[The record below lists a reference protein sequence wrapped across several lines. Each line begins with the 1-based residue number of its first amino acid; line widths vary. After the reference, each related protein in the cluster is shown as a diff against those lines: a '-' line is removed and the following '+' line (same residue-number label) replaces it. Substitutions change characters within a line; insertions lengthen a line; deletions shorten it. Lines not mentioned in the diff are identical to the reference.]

1 MTIKLEQL
9 IQINQIFE
17 RFYNKTLPV
26 KTSYKIMKFLEGA
39 NKDIQFFKEK
49 LAELIDKYGEKDSE
63 DRLILKDDNYKIK
76 EDYIIDFNNDYA
88 ELQEIE
94 IEIKDI
100 IFTLDELESMEL
112 TPMELYII
120 KDFIK
125 E

>member
-76 EDYIIDFNNDYA
+76 EDCIIDFNNDYA

-120 KDFIK
+120 KDFI
-125 E
+125 EE